1 MKRINKMIQIML
13 MFSLVFIGLLANAKT
28 ADAKV
33 VATGYTQL
41 SFPSDWGYN
50 KGIRRHGYIWSQERV
65 GKTTYHTLFLKSP
78 YRDDQR
84 QATAV
89 FLFRIDSNGVQK
101 QVYSYFTRL
110 DGDKPVALRIR
121 TTTNS
126 PGTYFYHIRS
136 QSIYHEDVQRPAHT
150 ETMHVVVD
158 LTNVGPEL
166 RNNA

>member
-13 MFSLVFIGLLANAKT
+13 IFSLVFVGLLANAKT

-41 SFPSDWGYN
+41 SFPGKVGYN
-50 KGIRRHGYIWSQERV
+50 KGVRRHGYIWSQEHV
-65 GKTTYHTLFLKSP
+65 GKTTYHTFSLKSP

-89 FLFRIDSNGVQK
+89 LMYRINSKGVQK
-101 QVYSYFTRL
+101 LVRSYYTRL
-110 DGDKPVALRIR
+110 DGDKPVVLRIR

-136 QSIYHEDVQRPAHT
+136 QSIYHGDVQRPAHT

-158 LTNVGPEL
+158 
-166 RNNA
+166 

>member
-33 VATGYTQL
+33 VAVGYTQL
-41 SFPSDWGYN
+41 SFPSDDGYN

-65 GKTTYHTLFLKSP
+65 GKTTYHTFSLKSP

-84 QATAV
+84 QATGV
-89 FLFRIDSNGVQK
+89 LMYRINSKGVQK
-101 QVYSYFTRL
+101 LVRTYYTRL

-121 TTTNS
+121 TTTSS

-136 QSIYHEDVQRPAHT
+136 QSIYHDDIQRPAHT
-150 ETMHVVVD
+150 ETIHVVVD
-158 LTNVGPEL
+158 
-166 RNNA
+166 